1 MCCDHEVLKAPG
13 VGAPLGD
20 PASGVPRTLLP
31 SGRSQLPAA
40 GGGASAAFPVR
51 DAGLGDMSNAYAVQ
65 S

>member
-31 SGRSQLPAA
+31 SGAQPAPRSRRWRF
-40 GGGASAAFPVR
+40 GSFSRSGCWTW
-51 DAGLGDMSNAYAVQ
+51 
-65 S
+65 